1 MEEFDIAFGSE
12 TGNEADNADQ
22 LGDRGEE
29 EQDVAAP
36 AQTNR
41 PDKNIKAEDTAQAAE
56 SEDAMAARIRRTT
69 ELRLRPQYE
78 EKIQQ
83 LEAQAAKAAQ
93 ADALA
98 KSKGFESFEDMN
110 AALAREAMRNGEIPG
125 NLEAYIASI
134 AESAV
139 TNHPAV
145 LQAQRMTEQAEVDC
159 AVNDLKDQFPELGV
173 KSIDEFPRKI
183 PNYPAFFDLVTN
195 RGMTYVEAHAVA
207 NRELIA
213 NAKAKAA
220 AQAAFNNVAG
230 KSHLRNTVEGS
241 NANINDIAVPRDTYR
256 SYRSMMPEWTDKQ
269 IREHY
274 QKSLRSEGVR

>member
-12 TGNEADNADQ
+12 TDTEADNADQ

-36 AQTNR
+36 AQINR
-41 PDKNIKAEDTAQAAE
+41 SDTGVKTEVAAQE
-56 SEDAMAARIRRTT
+56 IGSEDAMAARIRRTT
-69 ELRLRPQYE
+69 EQRLKPQYE
-78 EKIQQ
+78 ERIRQ
-83 LEAQAAKAAQ
+83 LEAQAKKAAQ

-110 AALAREAMRNGEIPG
+110 AALAREAIRNGEIPG

-134 AESAV
+134 AENAV
-139 TNHPAV
+139 VNHPAV

-159 AVNDLKDQFPELGV
+159 AVNDLKEQFPELGV
-173 KSIDEFPRKI
+173 GSIEEFPDKI

-195 RGMTYVEAHAVA
+195 RGMTYVEAHVVA
-207 NRELIA
+207 NRETIV

-230 KSHLRNTVEGS
+230 KSHLRNTVAGN
-241 NANINDIAVPRDTYR
+241 NANTNEIVVPRDTYR

-274 QKSLRSEGVR
+274 QKSLQSEGVS